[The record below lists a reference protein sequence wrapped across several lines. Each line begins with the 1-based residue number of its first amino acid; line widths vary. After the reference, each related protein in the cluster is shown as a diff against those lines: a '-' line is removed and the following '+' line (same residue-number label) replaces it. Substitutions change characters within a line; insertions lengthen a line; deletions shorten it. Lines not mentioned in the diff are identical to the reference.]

1 MCNIV
6 KNVNKIVFVTHK
18 IHVLPVLMD
27 ILFIK
32 ISVYNVLKAMEYMD
46 SVLVAVLD
54 NKELF

>member
-6 KNVNKIVFVTHK
+6 KNVNKIVSVTNK
-18 IHVLPVLMD
+18 IHVLLVLMD

-46 SVLVAVLD
+46 SVLDAVLD